1 MLVESSKSYKSWV
14 VWGFLIIKDNKTNIQ
29 WLKCKENI
37 KNTKLKNK
45 RSVTL
50 KTISVSW
57 EPGMIF

>member
-14 VWGFLIIKDNKTNIQ
+14 VWGFLITKDNKTNLQ

-37 KNTKLKNK
+37 KNIKLKNK